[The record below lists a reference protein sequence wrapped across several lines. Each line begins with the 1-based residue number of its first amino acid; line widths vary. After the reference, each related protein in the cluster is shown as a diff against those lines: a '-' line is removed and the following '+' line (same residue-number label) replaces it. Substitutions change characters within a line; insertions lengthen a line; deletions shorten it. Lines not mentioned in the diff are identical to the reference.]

1 MFELEEGLKELFD
14 IYEKSFYEFYL
25 VGGCVRDYLMGIILK
40 DYDLTLNVL
49 VNESKEFFLK
59 RYFRVLEIGIK
70 YGMIM
75 VFKNY

>member
-1 MFELEEGLKELFD
+1 MFELEKELKELFD
-14 IYEKSFYEFYL
+14 IYEKFFYEFYL
-25 VGGCVRDYLMGIILK
+25 VGGCVRDCLMGIMFK

-59 RYFRVLEIGIK
+59 YDFRVLEIGIK